1 MTSIDDFKHDTKG
14 VSDTVLGDLDTEER
28 LRLFIQEAAED
39 REERLEWLTETAPT
53 KQYEATDLAY
63 TDGIKRYS
71 FLSLAARYE
80 LQTLYQAITER
91 EADRDRYMA
100 VMLLNESLERLSQG
114 HFTVDEY
121 GNAEIPA
128 SWPNNYGPKYAP
140 RQSTLATKFRELW
153 EDVPAELLLEEG
165 DRSGTT
171 EVFTGLAGLALTVY
185 AQDYSG
191 FDDLE
196 IDRIPSRLAKAEMSL
211 TKTLVEFYTHF
222 HGWRIFAEKYLDV
235 TLADEEH
242 DTPTGAPESDAVGEL
257 EHVDFPAGRDREE
270 CSAAVY
276 AARDYL
282 REHGPA
288 TKRDLVAEVL
298 PEHPLGYDVD
308 GALEKVEAGDR
319 YRGAWWRRVV
329 KPGLKALPDVE
340 APARGASEWRY
351 TGEA

>member
-1 MTSIDDFKHDTKG
+1 
-14 VSDTVLGDLDTEER
+14 V
-28 LRLFIQEAAED
+28 FIQEAAED

-196 IDRIPSRLAKAEMSL
+196 IDRIPSPLAKAEMSL
-211 TKTLVEFYTHF
+211 AKTLVEFYTHF

-235 TLADEEH
+235 TLDEFLGFTTPPDARAISAPPSTVKIDEELCENTLSSY
-242 DTPTGAPESDAVGEL
+242 DDYL
-257 EHVDFPAGRDREE
+257 EAYQTLREE
-270 CSAAVY
+270 Y
-276 AARDYL
+276 ADRAGMERPDAPL
-282 REHGPA
+282 ALDDR
-288 TKRDLVAEVL
+288 AEAFAQAI
-298 PEHPLGYDVD
+298 GKTD
-308 GALEKVEAGDR
+308 ADR
-319 YRGAWWRRVV
+319 Y
-329 KPGLKALPDVE
+329 
-340 APARGASEWRY
+340 
-351 TGEA
+351 